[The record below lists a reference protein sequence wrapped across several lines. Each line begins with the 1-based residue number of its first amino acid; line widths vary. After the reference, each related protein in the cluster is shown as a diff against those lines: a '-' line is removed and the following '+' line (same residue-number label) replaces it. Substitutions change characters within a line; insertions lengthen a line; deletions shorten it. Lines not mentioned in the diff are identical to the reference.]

1 MVQVWYMDTEETDQ
15 RLEHHRNPPAYLELE
30 DLYKKTGVEYFKA
43 SETTTLNLCWPW
55 FRAYLDYSLLQ
66 INADE
71 YQSDNTLTELR
82 AQRGYTYDDEA
93 RSMFPYWMTI
103 EPI

>member
-43 SETTTLNLCWPW
+43 SETTTSNL
-55 FRAYLDYSLLQ
+55 
-66 INADE
+66 
-71 YQSDNTLTELR
+71 
-82 AQRGYTYDDEA
+82 
-93 RSMFPYWMTI
+93 
-103 EPI
+103 